1 MADAR
6 ISVALGTR
14 NGGAYVARQ
23 VRSILNQRP
32 APFELIVGDD
42 DSTDDTI
49 AIIERVHAEALA
61 DEPELP
67 TRLEIIRRRPAL
79 GVTANFA
86 ATLAACTGDLIALS
100 DQDDEWM
107 PGKLDTLAAAF
118 TADPELLL
126 AHSDARLVDA
136 DGAPLGLSLLDAL
149 EATAGERAGLAA
161 GAALTVLLR
170 RNLVT
175 GATVMLRRSLL
186 ESAAPIP
193 PQWVHDEWLAAIA
206 GAVGR
211 VRLVPEDLID
221 YRQHGANQIGAR
233 RPTLADKLARL
244 REPQATRAARLA
256 ERTAL
261 LAERGRAL
269 GVAESVQAQLDAK
282 AAHEARRARLP
293 RVRIARV
300 PAVLGGALAGR
311 YARYSR
317 GAMDVVRDLVAPA
330 ESSSA

>member
-1 MADAR
+1 M
-6 ISVALGTR
+6 ALGTR

-23 VRSILNQRP
+23 VRSILSQRP
-32 APFELIVGDD
+32 APFELVVGDD

-61 DEPELP
+61 DKPGLP

-107 PGKLDTLAAAF
+107 PGKLATLTAAF
-118 TADPELLL
+118 EADAELLL
-126 AHSDARLVDA
+126 AHTDARLVDA
-136 DGAPLGLSLLDAL
+136 DGAPLGLTLLEAL
-149 EATAGERAGLAA
+149 EATASERAALAA
-161 GAALTVLLR
+161 GEALPVLLR

-175 GATVMLRRSLL
+175 GATVMMRRSLL
-186 ESAAPIP
+186 DSAAPIP
-193 PQWVHDEWLAAIA
+193 PQWVHDEWLAVIA
-206 GAVGR
+206 AAVGR
-211 VRLVPEDLID
+211 VRLVPEALID

-244 REPQATRAARLA
+244 REPQAARAARLA

-261 LAERGRAL
+261 LAKRCRAL
-269 GVAESVQAQLDAK
+269 GVANSVQAQLDAK

-293 RVRIARV
+293 RVRIARL

-317 GAMDVVRDLVAPA
+317 GAIDVARDLVTPA
-330 ESSSA
+330 ERSGS